1 MHKSPSD
8 RIGSNY
14 TPTSKHL
21 RIKGIRELKR
31 SMQIQRYVTLFLD
44 LNNWRMFVTMSLSE
58 NTKFKTFHLILLTLG
73 SNF

>member
-31 SMQIQRYVTLFLD
+31 SMQIQRYVTLSRRKYSKKYEYNLSYD
-44 LNNWRMFVTMSLSE
+44 QLNFQKLYRN
-58 NTKFKTFHLILLTLG
+58 LL
-73 SNF
+73 

>member
-31 SMQIQRYVTLFLD
+31 NMQIQRYVTL
-44 LNNWRMFVTMSLSE
+44 S
-58 NTKFKTFHLILLTLG
+58 KA
-73 SNF
+73 